1 MNLCIPLRAPMA
13 DGARDAFV
21 EPYFP
26 RARYL
31 YLYDTESGHGRT
43 LDLANLAEEAG
54 TFRIEA
60 VLCTSL
66 DRKTL
71 RQMQERGIAVY
82 GTDAETFQA
91 ALGQYQRGELI
102 AAEHE
107 PESSGCGGGCGKSG
121 GCGGHGHDGQGPAGH
136 EHGSGAGDSSAQG
149 HEAHGHGGC
158 GGGGCGHGGHAAAA
172 SGDRETA
179 GKNGRLR
186 IALCSQ
192 NRKTLTGHAG
202 KCRKFW
208 IYTVYDGIV
217 QEREL
222 LELPLEQALHSTADS
237 DAHPLD
243 GVDVLIAGSMG
254 SGLQARLR
262 ARGVLPRISD
272 LSELDAAVAAFLSG
286 DMPAPNQDAE
296 AVAAPRRGGGCSGH
310 GH

>member
-13 DGARDAFV
+13 DGATDAYV

-31 YLYDTESGHGRT
+31 YLYDTESGGGRT
-43 LDLANLAEEAG
+43 LDLTRLAEEDG
-54 TFRIEA
+54 GFRVDV

-71 RQMQERGIAVY
+71 RQLQARGIAVY
-82 GTDAETFQA
+82 GTEADTFRV
-91 ALGQYQRGELI
+91 ALDQYLRGELI
-102 AAEHE
+102 AAENE

-121 GCGGHGHDGQGPAGH
+121 GCGGHGQGGNH
-136 EHGSGAGDSSAQG
+136 ESGSVAAESAVQG
-149 HEAHGHGGC
+149 EM
-158 GGGGCGHGGHAAAA
+158 
-172 SGDRETA
+172 
-179 GKNGRLR
+179 R

-192 NRKTLTGHAG
+192 NRKTLTAHAG

-208 IYTVYDGIV
+208 IYTVLDGIV
-217 QEREL
+217 QKREL
-222 LELPLEQALHSTADS
+222 LELPLEQSLHSTSDA

-262 ARGVLPRISD
+262 ARGIMPRISD
-272 LSELDAAVAAFLSG
+272 LNDLNEAVAAFLAG
-286 DMPAPNQDAE
+286 EMPSSDQDLDP
-296 AVAAPRRGGGCSGH
+296 VAASQRGGCGSRGGCGGGCGGH
-310 GH
+310 AH